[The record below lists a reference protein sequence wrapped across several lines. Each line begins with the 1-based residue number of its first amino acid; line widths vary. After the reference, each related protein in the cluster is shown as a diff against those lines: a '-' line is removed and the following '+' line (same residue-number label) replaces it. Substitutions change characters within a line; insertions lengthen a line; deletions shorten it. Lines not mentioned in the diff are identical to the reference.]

1 MRMIQRRK
9 TRSIYYG
16 TVAVGGDAPVTVQ
29 SMTNTRTDDVP
40 STVCQIMELHNA
52 GCELIRV
59 AVPDM
64 AAADALP
71 SIIAQSPMPVIAD
84 IHFDYRLA
92 IASLEAGIHGL
103 RLNPGNIKNPE
114 HIKTV
119 VREAKSR
126 NVPIRIGANAGS
138 LSKEWLASTDQSLPH
153 DERVAQAM
161 VQGAFSQINI
171 LQDLGFF
178 DIVVSLKSSD
188 VWTTIHA
195 YRQMAQQCEYPFHLG
210 ITEAGPLVQGT
221 VKSSI
226 GIGLLLA
233 DGIGDTIRISLTD
246 TPVKEVQVAHMILR
260 SIGLRKVFPEIVSCP
275 TCGRTRIP
283 VIPIAREVE
292 EKLAQIRADI
302 TVAVM
307 GCEVNGPGEAREADI
322 GIAGGDGFGILFK
335 KGKVVERVPVEK
347 LVDRLLFEI
356 THMIQQ
362 KGENK
367 P

>member
-1 MRMIQRRK
+1 MQRRK
-9 TRSIYYG
+9 TRSIKYG
-16 TVAVGGDAPVTVQ
+16 TVTLGGDAPVTVQ
-29 SMTNTRTDDVP
+29 SMTNTRTDDVHA
-40 STVCQIMELHNA
+40 TVCQIMELYDA
-52 GCELIRV
+52 GCEIIRV

-64 AAADALP
+64 FAAKALP
-71 SIIAQSPMPVIAD
+71 SIISQSPMPVIAD

-92 IASLEAGIHGL
+92 LASIEAGIHGL
-103 RLNPGNIKNPE
+103 RLNPGNIKKPE

-119 VREAKSR
+119 VIEAKSR
-126 NVPIRIGANAGS
+126 NIPIRIGANAGS
-138 LSKEWLASTDQSLPH
+138 LSKEWLENTDHSLPH
-153 DERVAQAM
+153 TERIAQAM
-161 VQGAFSQINI
+161 VSGAFSQINI
-171 LQDLGFF
+171 LQDLDFF

-195 YRQMAQQCEYPFHLG
+195 YRQMAKQCDYPFHLG

-226 GIGLLLA
+226 GLGMLLA
-233 DGIGDTIRISLTD
+233 DGIGDTVRVSLTD

-260 SIGLRKVFPEIVSCP
+260 SLGLRKVFPEIVSCP

-292 EKLAQIRADI
+292 EKLSQIRADI

-335 KGKVVERVPVEK
+335 KGKIVERVPEAQ

-356 THMIQQ
+356 KQMIQL
-362 KGENK
+362 KGDNN